1 MKHIAYI
8 AYIACIYIAYIT
20 NHRNIYA
27 TALPRWYPKFRILE
41 GCKQRLIINIAREVI
56 KNYET
61 VFFKYVSYITLMIL
75 NFSF

>member
-1 MKHIAYI
+1 M
-8 AYIACIYIAYIT
+8 
-20 NHRNIYA
+20 
-27 TALPRWYPKFRILE
+27 PRLYQGGTLNFILE